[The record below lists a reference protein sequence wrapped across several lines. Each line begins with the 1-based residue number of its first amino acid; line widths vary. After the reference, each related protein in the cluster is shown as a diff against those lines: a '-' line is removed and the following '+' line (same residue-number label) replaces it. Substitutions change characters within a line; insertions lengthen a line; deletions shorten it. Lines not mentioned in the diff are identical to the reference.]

1 MRIPSWALCAFA
13 VCAMLSGT
21 SVGRANVRTSSGIVY
36 ITNEISD
43 QDATGIEKHQ
53 QFLKDHVLGFEVA
66 AALVAIMALLMM
78 RRIKGGD

>member
-1 MRIPSWALCAFA
+1 MRIPGWALCAFA
-13 VCAMLSGT
+13 VCAMFSGT
-21 SVGRANVRTSSGIVY
+21 SVGRADRTSSGIVY

-66 AALVAIMALLMM
+66 AALVAIVALLMM